1 MVKFLDAIP
10 KVISTLVSILVT
22 LIVLNVG
29 IFVYICTFTQLIN
42 AIPQRLGLYILDYI
56 SWSLLSYVLVG

>member
-1 MVKFLDAIP
+1 MLSCLIGSSEEVEKVVKFLDAIP

-42 AIPQRLGLYILDYI
+42 AML
-56 SWSLLSYVLVG
+56 